1 MRYISALA
9 MHFKKGVKLQSASYK
24 NNNETINSKKSLTIK
39 VFVIFLSLF
48 TIHSLFFAVHCKPEV
63 IDRVVAYVDDTA
75 ITLSEFQEN
84 LIKMRASFSD
94 ITEEE
99 VIDSM
104 INRLLLIKE
113 ARKMRLEGLTDDE
126 LLREYIDIKIRSSV
140 FVNEDNIRQFYIE
153 HSDEFKSADY
163 LSVRDEIEQYLFELE
178 INRQLKKHVKDL
190 RGNVEVRI
198 NLEH

>member
-9 MHFKKGVKLQSASYK
+9 MHFKKGVKRQSAGYK
-24 NNNETINSKKSLTIK
+24 NNNETINSKKSLTIR
-39 VFVIFLSLF
+39 VFVIFLLLF
-48 TIHSLFFAVHCKPEV
+48 TIHSLFFAVHCNPEV
-63 IDRVVAYVDDTA
+63 IDRVVAYVDDAA

-84 LIKMRASFSD
+84 LIKMKASFSD
-94 ITEEE
+94 ITEKE

-113 ARKMRLEGLTDDE
+113 ARKMRLEGLTGDE
-126 LLREYIDIKIRSSV
+126 LLRDYIDIKIRSSV
-140 FVNEDNIRQFYIE
+140 FINEDNIRQFYIE
-153 HSDEFKSADY
+153 HSDEFKGADY

-178 INRQLKKHVKDL
+178 INRQLKKHIKDL

-198 NLEH
+198 NLGH